1 MELSARFG
9 TCARRVAGGVSGA
22 ARDHCTVSRPLDR
35 LATGGCERAV
45 CVQYSVHCRVY
56 VYLCGQ
62 CEQDRRSSPLTMDA
76 LTQYSGPQR
85 EENFRDILEER
96 RKSSDL
102 RHAVRTFNPSP
113 YRGVPPS
120 SVSVLNRTVL
130 ESQYLRYVMMQM
142 AKESKEPLDVIREE
156 AAEILEEMSHN
167 LQLGY
172 IRFLS
177 FILSKVFK
185 RLFRRIVVNE
195 NGLQRLQQAIQET
208 PVILMPNHRSYV
220 DFLVIS
226 YILFTYD
233 IPIPV
238 IAAGIPLMGM
248 TLVGEILRRSG
259 AFFIRRAIGTNKLY
273 WAVLSEYMKT
283 LVRTGFAPIEFYVEG
298 LRSRTLKSLPPKLGM
313 MHMVLEPFFKGEV
326 YDISLMPI
334 TVSYDRVVEESLLA
348 YELLGVPKPKES
360 TMGLVKARKIMD
372 EDYGTMHV
380 VFGHPVSVRNLAKGK
395 VNRRQFNLVPRDLPM
410 RPSED
415 IQAFVNTTAHLVL
428 HLLEENMVLSPWSL
442 MATILM
448 QNLEGMELNVLT
460 QQTLWLKGLVTSFGA
475 HLDWPAQ
482 VPISE
487 VVSSSISLHHSVVRS
502 DAGRVVL
509 VEEQAPVGEGPE
521 EAVFRRAV
529 TVLMC
534 ASYRNQA
541 IHVLAQPAM
550 LAVALHIAATSARE
564 NIFRMFRF
572 LQDLFYSEFIFIPD
586 REGQDFEDA
595 CSLLK
600 NYGAVQ
606 IINQDITVTKN
617 GEATISFLRAI
628 LEPFIDAYQ
637 VAFRHLCGDTAN
649 SFTEKQ
655 FLSSIRSSALSLLL
669 SGELKSY
676 DVFSSDTQ
684 KNVLASLIR
693 LGAMTRS
700 KRAEQSYFSTNK
712 AAIEG
717 VADVLAGKIPPGTAL
732 YSRL

>member
-1 MELSARFG
+1 MG
-9 TCARRVAGGVSGA
+9 
-22 ARDHCTVSRPLDR
+22 
-35 LATGGCERAV
+35 
-45 CVQYSVHCRVY
+45 
-56 VYLCGQ
+56 
-62 CEQDRRSSPLTMDA
+62 
-76 LTQYSGPQR
+76 TQYSGPQR

-238 IAAGIPLMGM
+238 IAAGIRKYPLHKGLIYIFLSAYPCLVALMGM

-550 LAVALHIAATSARE
+550 LAVALHIAATSAR
-564 NIFRMFRF
+564 
-572 LQDLFYSEFIFIPD
+572 
-586 REGQDFEDA
+586 
-595 CSLLK
+595 
-600 NYGAVQ
+600 AVQ

-717 VADVLAGKIPPGTAL
+717 VADVL
-732 YSRL
+732 